1 MFKTILT
8 KSALKDF
15 KKLDKNIQETI
26 KKKLTLFQSDPLNY
40 AIKLT
45 NYEIGSYRFRIGKYR
60 VIFDL
65 DEDKIIIL
73 KIGHRKDIYMN

>member
-45 NYEIGSYRFRIGKYR
+45 NNEIGSYRFRIGNYR

-73 KIGHRKDIYMN
+73 KIGHRKDIYV